1 MEKRYGK
8 RTSWMDEQ
16 DRRLAH
22 AATLQDEL
30 SSIGSAHFSLVAI
43 QVILY
48 GLNDDLRALDIE
60 RPSALQDEIHKSVVK
75 IRAELH
81 LDSRHIP
88 SFRLGSINNY
98 FPGVL

>member
-8 RTSWMDEQ
+8 RTSWVDER
-16 DRRLAH
+16 DRILNH
-22 AATLQDEL
+22 DTKSWNEL

-48 GLNDDLRALDIE
+48 CLNDDLRALDIE
-60 RPSALQDEIHKSVVK
+60 RPSAFQDEIHKSVIQ

-81 LDSRHIP
+81 LDSGHIP
-88 SFRLGSINNY
+88 SFGWGSINN
-98 FPGVL
+98 

>member
-1 MEKRYGK
+1 
-8 RTSWMDEQ
+8 MDEQ
-16 DRRLAH
+16 DRSLAH

-48 GLNDDLRALDIE
+48 CLNNDLRALDIE
-60 RPSALQDEIHKSVVK
+60 RPSALQDEIHKSVVQ

-88 SFRLGSINNY
+88 SFRRGSINN
-98 FPGVL
+98 

>member
-16 DRRLAH
+16 GRSLAH
-22 AATLQDEL
+22 AATQQDEL

-60 RPSALQDEIHKSVVK
+60 RASALQDEIHKSVVQ

-81 LDSRHIP
+81 LDSRHIS
-88 SFRLGSINNY
+88 SFRRGSINN
-98 FPGVL
+98 